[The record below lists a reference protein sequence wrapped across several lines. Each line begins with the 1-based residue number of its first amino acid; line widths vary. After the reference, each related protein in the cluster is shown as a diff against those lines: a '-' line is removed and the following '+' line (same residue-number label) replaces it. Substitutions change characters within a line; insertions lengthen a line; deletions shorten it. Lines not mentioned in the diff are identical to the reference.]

1 MNSYIKWIIP
11 EGEVLKVVDSNG
23 DIIWRKYYKVW
34 IADLFSGPCTTT
46 SYTSIIETF
55 KYSINNGQ
63 TWITPQTGTFENSIL
78 DKYIL
83 VPADSNLKIKFELYA
98 DATTPNPGDYTVSC
112 YLTDLNQHGVY
123 DTIKQS
129 WQNGTTDCD
138 NYLNSENTVDT
149 NAYFSFPN
157 YDVSELSLTVNP
169 NQDSIL
175 YLGWETGPSLTLP
188 SWDIHSLGNSLENT
202 SATISFTINDEDCY
216 GWRVESSAY
225 WAKLNGDSYI
235 ENTCTENIE
244 LNVSAN
250 ASTSSRSVTI
260 TLRELSSNNIIDTC
274 TFTQAR
280 GITGTLSWG
289 TTIKTGINPR
299 GEKFTLPF
307 TSSNAGDITVTH
319 NATGN
324 WFTASIVGNVV
335 RCAAEENY
343 TGSTRRVVVKVTGTN
358 APSITMTIMQDSI

>member
-1 MNSYIKWIIP
+1 MNSYIKWTIP

-23 DIIWRKYYKVW
+23 DIIWQKYYKVW
-34 IADLFSGPCTTT
+34 IADLSRGPCITADA
-46 SYTSIIETF
+46 SIIETL

-98 DATTPNPGDYTVSC
+98 DEPTPNPGDCTVSC

-123 DTIKQS
+123 DTILQS

-157 YDVSELSLTVNP
+157 YDVAELSLTVNP

-175 YLGWETGPSLTLP
+175 YLGWETSPSWTLP
-188 SWDIHSLGNSLENT
+188 SWDIHSLRNSLEST
-202 SATISFTINDEDCY
+202 SATVSFTINDENCY
-216 GWRVESSAY
+216 GWRVDSSAY

-260 TLRELSSNNIIDTC
+260 TLMQLGSNNIIDTC
-274 TFTQAR
+274 TFTQAMA
-280 GITGTLSWG
+280 GTLSWG
-289 TTIKTGINPR
+289 TTLKTGIDPR

-319 NATGN
+319 DATGN
-324 WFTASIVGNVV
+324 WFTASIFGNVV
-335 RCAAEENY
+335 RCAAEKNY
-343 TGSTRRVVVKVTGTN
+343 TGSTRRVSVKVTGTN
-358 APSITMTIMQDSI
+358 APSITMIIMQDSI